1 MPPLLIGIDLG
12 TTNSLCAVFRDG
24 EPELIPG
31 AHGRFLTPSCV
42 GILETGEIVVGE
54 AALELSITHPQRCAS
69 WFKRAMGTDKRFDLA
84 GKEFTAQELSS
95 LVLRS
100 LLADAETHLGS
111 KVEKAVI
118 TVPAYF
124 NDHQRQATRIAAQL
138 AGLSAQRIVNE
149 PTAAALTYGLAD
161 READR
166 KLLVF
171 DLGGGT
177 FDVTL
182 MESCD
187 GVLEIV
193 ATAGESHL
201 GGEDFTDR
209 IADWAL
215 SSIGE
220 TLEVS
225 ELQAPLRVA
234 RLRSQAEAA
243 KRALGEHD
251 RTTLKMPSTEGCT
264 DETAKEIELTRELL
278 AEVSAPLLQR
288 LDGPI
293 GRVLRDGRCEL
304 DELDEVILVGGAT
317 RMPLIR
323 EFVERRLRREPSCSL
338 DPDEVVA
345 RGAAIQ
351 AALIEDDRS
360 VEDLVMTDVCPFTL
374 GVEVTKEFGSRQK
387 DGYFMPVI
395 HRNTTIPVSKEE
407 TVSTLHAGQRIIKV
421 RVFQGE
427 SRRVEENLLLGEF
440 EVSGIPARERGAP
453 VTLRFTYDMNGLLEV
468 EAIIEETGKKFRSL
482 FTQHV
487 RNLSETEIELAAAR
501 LRTLKFYPRE
511 NANHQKL
518 LQFGARI
525 VGEIGTY
532 QREGLEQAID
542 FFENEL
548 NGNDREG
555 FQQAR
560 QDLLLLLSQLGHPF
574 EESSATP
581 GDHDGNQ

>member
-1 MPPLLIGIDLG
+1 MPPLPVGIDLG

-42 GILETGEIVVGE
+42 GLLESGEIVVGE
-54 AALELSITHPQRCAS
+54 AALELSVTHPERCAA

-84 GKEFTAQELSS
+84 GKPFTAQELSS

-124 NDHQRQATRIAAQL
+124 NDHQRQATRIAAEL

-243 KRALGEHD
+243 KRALGEQD
-251 RTTLKMPSTEGCT
+251 RSTLKLPDLEGRA
-264 DETAKEIELTRELL
+264 DETAQEIELTRELL

-288 LDGPI
+288 LDGPV
-293 GRVLRDGRCEL
+293 GRVLRDARCEL

-360 VEDLVMTDVCPFTL
+360 VEDLVMTDVCPYTL
-374 GVEVTKEFGSRQK
+374 GVEITKEFGSRQK

-407 TVSTLHAGQRIIKV
+407 TVSTMQAGQREIRV

-440 EVSGIPARERGAP
+440 QVSGIPARERGAP
-453 VTLRFTYDMNGLLEV
+453 VTLRFTYDLNGLLEV
-468 EAIIEETGKKFRSL
+468 EAIIDQTGKKFRSL

-487 RNLSETEIELAAAR
+487 RNLSEAEIELAAAR
-501 LRTLKFYPRE
+501 LRALKFYPRE
-511 NANHQKL
+511 NASHQKL
-518 LQFGARI
+518 LQFGTRI
-525 VGEIGTY
+525 IGEVGTY
-532 QREGLEQAID
+532 QRESLEQTVD
-542 FFENEL
+542 FFEREL

-555 FQQAR
+555 FEQAR
-560 QDLLLLLSQLGHPF
+560 QDLLLLLSQLGYPF
-574 EESSATP
+574 EESKTTP
-581 GDHDGNQ
+581 GDDEGNQ